1 MVNARIRFARSDH
14 GAWPLMKRAGSA
26 DEPRMAGRRA
36 AHRRRR
42 DLRVP
47 AAQLGVLTLLVA
59 GTVGIVQHGSEP
71 EPTVAVAEAVE
82 LDDGLLAAR
91 EDSRAA
97 SRGTERAAAPDAA
110 PRDVVVSLH
119 GQERAVQTTGQTVS
133 DVLAELDV
141 VLSEDD
147 VVTPALTTIVTNDLE
162 VTVSGVVTTTETV
175 TETTPFEMT
184 KTKDDLLLKGTT
196 IVETEGREGVAT
208 VTYLVRTVDGVE
220 VERTAVTEVVESEP
234 RDEVVRVGTLK
245 VSGSGPLS
253 PSQAKAVARSM
264 VAERGW
270 SADQFT
276 CLEKLW
282 TKESNWRVTAD
293 NPSSSA
299 YGIPQALPGSK
310 MASAGADWRTS
321 ARTQIRWG
329 LGYIDG
335 RYGTPCNAW
344 GHSVARGWY

>member
-1 MVNARIRFARSDH
+1 MRVAP
-14 GAWPLMKRAGSA
+14 GA

-42 DLRVP
+42 DLRAP
-47 AAQLGVLTLLVA
+47 AAQAGVLALLVA
-59 GTVGIVQHGSEP
+59 GTFGIIQHAPGP
-71 EPTVAVAEAVE
+71 ESTLAVAEAVE
-82 LDDGLLAAR
+82 LSDDLLTAR
-91 EDSRAA
+91 DSRAV

-110 PRDVVVSLH
+110 PRAVVVSLH
-119 GQERAVQTTGQTVS
+119 GESREVETTGQTVS

-141 VLSEDD
+141 VLTEDD
-147 VVTPALTTIVTNDLE
+147 VVSPALTTIVTSDLE
-162 VTVSGVVTTTETV
+162 ITVSGIETTTETV
-175 TETTPFEMT
+175 TETTPFETT
-184 KTKDDLLLKGTT
+184 KTKDDTLLKGTT
-196 IVETEGREGVAT
+196 VVETEGREGVAT
-208 VTYLVRTVDGVE
+208 TTYLVRSVDGVE
-220 VERTAVTEVVESEP
+220 VERTPVTEVVESKP

-245 VSGSGPLS
+245 VSGSGALS

-270 SADQFT
+270 SAEQYT

-310 MASAGADWRTS
+310 MASAGADWRTN

-344 GHSVARGWY
+344 SHSVARGWY